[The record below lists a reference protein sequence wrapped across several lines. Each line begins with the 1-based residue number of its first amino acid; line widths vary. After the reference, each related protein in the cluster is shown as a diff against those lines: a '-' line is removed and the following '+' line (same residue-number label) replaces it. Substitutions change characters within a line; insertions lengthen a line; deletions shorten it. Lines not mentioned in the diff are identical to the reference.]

1 MNPQN
6 PKTFPQKTT
15 DKPDEYR
22 NEKWEQTKSRV
33 FKSNMGRFA
42 TTVGVDSD
50 YPMADAKL
58 ISEEEYNIQLDERE
72 LPAIDPSVIEMFP
85 PETIT
90 TFPLITLP
98 PEIVRSPVIKISPGP
113 FIVQLLSVK
122 ALCCIRVF

>member
-22 NEKWEQTKSRV
+22 NEKCEQTKSRL

-42 TTVGVDSD
+42 TTIGVDSD

-58 ISEEEYNIQLDERE
+58 ITQEQYDKFYQKQPEVYNY
-72 LPAIDPSVIEMFP
+72 
-85 PETIT
+85 
-90 TFPLITLP
+90 
-98 PEIVRSPVIKISPGP
+98 
-113 FIVQLLSVK
+113 
-122 ALCCIRVF
+122 

>member
-22 NEKWEQTKSRV
+22 NEKWEETKSRL

-42 TTVGVDSD
+42 TTIGVGGD

-58 ISEEEYNIQLDERE
+58 ITEAVSYTHRRCRRIERC
-72 LPAIDPSVIEMFP
+72 
-85 PETIT
+85 
-90 TFPLITLP
+90 
-98 PEIVRSPVIKISPGP
+98 RSRWSPYH
-113 FIVQLLSVK
+113 
-122 ALCCIRVF
+122 

>member
-42 TTVGVDSD
+42 TTVGVNSD
-50 YPMADAKL
+50 YPMVVTSAFA
-58 ISEEEYNIQLDERE
+58 
-72 LPAIDPSVIEMFP
+72 APSYP
-85 PETIT
+85 SSR
-90 TFPLITLP
+90 TL
-98 PEIVRSPVIKISPGP
+98 
-113 FIVQLLSVK
+113 
-122 ALCCIRVF
+122 